1 MTKKRIN
8 AMSNFLE
15 LKNTTIGYSNP
26 LVSDIDS
33 SLELGEVCLL
43 MGNNG
48 IGKTTLIK
56 SILGQN
62 KLLKGEIFM
71 NGKSIQRLDSN
82 EIASQVAI
90 VFSKSEIPDNYT
102 VTDLISLG
110 KYIHYPFYFKLNETD
125 KQEITEII
133 NKLNLSEYQNKKLT
147 ELSDG
152 NLQKAFIGRALAQ
165 NSPFII
171 LDEPT
176 THLDEENKLTIL
188 SLLRNLAKSENKLI
202 LFSSHD
208 WRLAKEFSDKIWW
221 IKDKKLI
228 SGISEEVILS
238 NPELITPKIL
248 KFNQTFHSPDIDA
261 PKLEKE
267 MMFSYL
273 QKNFSQDL
281 IKFKLTFKNDFWEL
295 NSDDFYDNC
304 HNFQEIKQS
313 LQTLI
318 KKGIPN

>member
-1 MTKKRIN
+1 M
-8 AMSNFLE
+8 FLE
-15 LKNTTIGYSNP
+15 IKQTTIGYSNP
-26 LVSDIDS
+26 LVSEINS

-62 KLLKGEIFM
+62 KLLKGEVSI
-71 NGKSIQRLDSN
+71 NGKSIQKLNSN
-82 EIASQVAI
+82 EIASQIAI
-90 VFSKSEIPDNYT
+90 VFSKAEIPDNYT

-110 KYIHYPFYFKLNETD
+110 KYIHYPYYFKLNETD

-133 NKLNLSEYQNKKLT
+133 NKLNLTEYQNKKLT

-152 NLQKAFIGRALAQ
+152 NLQKVFIGRALAQ

-176 THLDEENKLTIL
+176 THLDEENKLMIL
-188 SLLRNLAKSENKLI
+188 SLLRNLAKSESKLI

-248 KFNQTFHSPDIDA
+248 NFNQTFHSPEIHA

-281 IKFKLTFKNDFWEL
+281 RKFKLTFKNDFWEVKKD
-295 NSDDFYDNC
+295 NIYDNC
-304 HNFQEIKQS
+304 HTFQEIKQS
-313 LQTLI
+313 LQSLI
-318 KKGIPN
+318 YKEFYC

>member
-1 MTKKRIN
+1 MKH
-8 AMSNFLE
+8 FLE
-15 LKNTTIGYSNP
+15 IKQATIGYSNS
-26 LVSDIDS
+26 LISEIDS

-62 KLLKGEIFM
+62 KLLKGEITI
-71 NGKSIQRLDSN
+71 NQKSVHKLDSN
-82 EIASQVAI
+82 DISSQIAI
-90 VFSKSEIPDNYT
+90 VFSKAEIPENYT

-110 KYIHYPFYFKLNETD
+110 KYIHYPYYFKLNETD
-125 KQEITEII
+125 KQEIDEII
-133 NKLNLSEYQNKKLT
+133 DKLNLSEYQNKKLT

-176 THLDEENKLTIL
+176 THLDEENKLMIL
-188 SLLRNLAKSENKLI
+188 SLLRSLAKSENKLI

-228 SGISEEVILS
+228 SGISEEIILT

-248 KFNQTFHSPDIDA
+248 NFNQTFHPPQITA
-261 PKLEKE
+261 PEIQKE
-267 MMFSYL
+267 MMFSFL
-273 QKNFSQDL
+273 QKNFENDL
-281 IKFKLTFKNDFWEL
+281 RKIKLMFKNDFWEVI
-295 NSDDFYDNC
+295 SDNFYDNC
-304 HNFQEIKQS
+304 HNFTEIKQS
-313 LQTLI
+313 LKKLI
-318 KKGIPN
+318 TTDNLH

>member
-1 MTKKRIN
+1 
-8 AMSNFLE
+8 MSFLE
-15 LKNTTIGYSNP
+15 IHNTSIGYLEP
-26 LVSDIDS
+26 LISDIS
-33 SLELGEVCLL
+33 TSLELGEVCLL

-62 KLLKGEIFM
+62 PLLDGEISL
-71 NGKSIQRLDSN
+71 NGKSIHKLNPS
-82 EIASQVAI
+82 EIASQIAI
-90 VFSKSEIPDNYT
+90 VFSKAEIPDNYT

-110 KYIHYPFYFKLNETD
+110 KYIHYPYYFKLNEKD
-125 KQEITEII
+125 KSEINEII
-133 NKLNLSEYQNKKLT
+133 DKLNLNEFLNKKLT

-152 NLQKAFIGRALAQ
+152 NLQKVFIGRALAQ

-176 THLDEENKLTIL
+176 THLDEENKLMIL
-188 SLLRNLAKSENKLI
+188 SLIRNLAKNENKLI

-221 IKDKKLI
+221 LKNKKLI
-228 SGISEEVILS
+228 SGISEEIILN

-248 KFNQTFHSPDIDA
+248 DFNHKFHSPEINA

-267 MMFSYL
+267 MMFSFL
-273 QKNFSQDL
+273 QKNFGSDL
-281 IKFKLTFKNDFWEL
+281 RKFKLTFKNDKWEL
-295 NSDDFYDNC
+295 KTEDFYDNY
-304 HNFQEIKQS
+304 HTLTEIKRS
-313 LQTLI
+313 LQNLI
-318 KKGIPN
+318 NIDNQS

>member
-1 MTKKRIN
+1 MFIEIKQV
-8 AMSNFLE
+8 
-15 LKNTTIGYSNP
+15 TIGYSNS
-26 LVSDIDS
+26 LVSEIDS

-62 KLLKGEIFM
+62 KLLKGEISI
-71 NGKSIQRLDSN
+71 NGKSIQKLDSN
-82 EIASQVAI
+82 EIASQIAI
-90 VFSKSEIPDNYT
+90 VFSKAEIPDNYT
-102 VTDLISLG
+102 VSDLISLG
-110 KYIHYPFYFKLNETD
+110 KYIHYPYYFKLNETD
-125 KQEITEII
+125 KQEISEII
-133 NKLNLSEYQNKKLT
+133 DKLNLTEYQNKKLT

-176 THLDEENKLTIL
+176 THLDEENKLMIL

-228 SGISEEVILS
+228 SGISEEVIL
-238 NPELITPKIL
+238 NNLELITPKIL
-248 KFNQTFHSPDIDA
+248 EFNQTFHAPEIVA

-281 IKFKLTFKNDFWEL
+281 RKIKLTFKNDFWEL
-295 NSDDFYDNC
+295 NSEDFYDNC
-304 HNFQEIKQS
+304 HNLSEIKQS

-318 KKGIPN
+318 KTSNSN

>member
-1 MTKKRIN
+1 M
-8 AMSNFLE
+8 NFLE
-15 LKNTTIGYSNP
+15 IHNASIGYSNP
-26 LVSDIDS
+26 LISGINS

-56 SILGQN
+56 SILGQH
-62 KLLKGEIFM
+62 KLL
-71 NGKSIQRLDSN
+71 NGTITINEKSIQKLDAN
-82 EIASQVAI
+82 EIASQIAI
-90 VFSKSEIPDNYT
+90 VFSKAEIPDNYT

-110 KYIHYPFYFKLNETD
+110 KYIHYPYYFKLNETD
-125 KQEITEII
+125 KQEISEII
-133 NKLNLSEYQNKKLT
+133 DKLNLAEHQNKKLT

-176 THLDEENKLTIL
+176 THLDEENKMMIL

-221 IKDKKLI
+221 IKNKKLFG
-228 SGISEEVILS
+228 GIAEEVILS

-248 KFNQTFHSPDIDA
+248 NFNETFKSPAIDA

-273 QKNFSQDL
+273 QKNFFQDL
-281 IKFKLTFKNDFWEL
+281 HKFKLTFKNNIWEL
-295 NSDDFYDNC
+295 NLDNLYDNC
-304 HNFQEIKQS
+304 HSFQEIKQS
-313 LQTLI
+313 LKTLI
-318 KKGIPN
+318 NTAKSN

>member
-1 MTKKRIN
+1 MKH
-8 AMSNFLE
+8 FLE
-15 LKNTTIGYSNP
+15 IKQAIIGYSNP
-26 LVSDIDS
+26 LISEIDS

-62 KLLKGEIFM
+62 KLLEGEISI
-71 NGKSIQRLDSN
+71 NGKSIQKLNSN
-82 EIASQVAI
+82 EIASQIAI
-90 VFSKSEIPDNYT
+90 VFSKAEIPDNYT

-110 KYIHYPFYFKLNETD
+110 KYIHYPHYFKLNETD
-125 KQEITEII
+125 KQEVSTII

-176 THLDEENKLTIL
+176 THLDEENKLMIL
-188 SLLRNLAKSENKLI
+188 SLLRNLAKYENKLI

-228 SGISEEVILS
+228 SGISEEVILN

-248 KFNQTFHSPDIDA
+248 EFNQTFHVPYIDA
-261 PKLEKE
+261 PTLEKE

-281 IKFKLTFKNDFWEL
+281 GKFQLTFKNQFWEVNL
-295 NSDDFYDNC
+295 ENIYDNC
-304 HNFQEIKQS
+304 HNFQQIKQT

-318 KKGIPN
+318 KRGTSN